1 MKNDKLQNQTFLTA
15 YEYNKMLY
23 QKKRHGNC
31 LSFAFG
37 QTSHKYKTY
46 DLLTFPQIVKLKHH
60 RQMEKVDI
68 CDAFIKKAKEFGY
81 EVKQIS
87 SLDEASGQVSF
98 IVFGWYT
105 SYIEGIGDYEYFF
118 HIIRRNKNSSFE
130 HKLDWDTPANT
141 LTSYELNQ
149 WLESDIKRYYF
160 VVS

>member
-1 MKNDKLQNQTFLTA
+1 MKNDKLQSQTFLTA
-15 YEYNKMLY
+15 YEYNKILY
-23 QKKRHGNC
+23 SKKRQGNC

-37 QTSHKYKTY
+37 QISHKYKTF
-46 DLLTFPQIVKLKHH
+46 DLLTKTQIVKLQHH
-60 RQMEKVDI
+60 WIMEKVDI
-68 CDAFIKKAKEFGY
+68 CEAFIRKAKEFGY

-87 SLDEASGQVSF
+87 SLDKSNGQVVF

-105 SYIEGIGDYEYFF
+105 GYIRKIGNYEYFF
-118 HIIRRNKNSSFE
+118 HIIRSNENGSFE
-130 HKLDWDTPANT
+130 HKLDWDTPANA